1 MAKDFGLILPEIWPS
16 EFEECFACRCSR
28 GSVAWSSIA
37 KLYRTCWR
45 LLQQGVIHFD
55 QIPLNSY
62 LDCFQI
68 QEYSGFCW
76 AKKCHL
82 GNEFLKLH
90 QWAQSWDV
98 NIEGERCWSY
108 YNEWWWLRSWW
119 RPDPRWQFLVVGCR
133 WMSLWSRQSNSTGP
147 IYWGLPW
154 VAMIYAVCMGADR
167 ICKSKNYERAL
178 IGDCFAV
185 EATICCMRIND
196 CERRNQYDMASYS
209 CSRTVCLQTVFLMV
223 IADSK
228 EESEQQSSKPT
239 QPGQFSFQNMC
250 R

>member
-1 MAKDFGLILPEIWPS
+1 MAKDFGFIVPEIWPS

-37 KLYRTCWR
+37 KLYRTWWR

-133 WMSLWSRQSNSTGP
+133 WMSLDVVVIQTIQLNWAHLLGVTMGCHDICSMYGSR
-147 IYWGLPW
+147 
-154 VAMIYAVCMGADR
+154 
-167 ICKSKNYERAL
+167 
-178 IGDCFAV
+178 
-185 EATICCMRIND
+185 
-196 CERRNQYDMASYS
+196 SY
-209 CSRTVCLQTVFLMV
+209 LQV
-223 IADSK
+223 
-228 EESEQQSSKPT
+228 
-239 QPGQFSFQNMC
+239 
-250 R
+250 

>member
-1 MAKDFGLILPEIWPS
+1 MAKDFGLIPEISPS

-28 GSVAWSSIA
+28 GSVAWSSIT
-37 KLYRTCWR
+37 KLYRTWWR
-45 LLQQGVIHFD
+45 FLQQGVIHFD

-133 WMSLWSRQSNSTGP
+133 CDPDNPTQLGPFTGG
-147 IYWGLPW
+147 YHGLPW
-154 VAMIYAVCMGADR
+154 YMQYVWEPIVFASLKITKGHWSAIASRLRQPFVVWESTIVRGEISMIWHDIVVLGRFVCKL
-167 ICKSKNYERAL
+167 C
-178 IGDCFAV
+178 
-185 EATICCMRIND
+185 
-196 CERRNQYDMASYS
+196 SY
-209 CSRTVCLQTVFLMV
+209 
-223 IADSK
+223 
-228 EESEQQSSKPT
+228 
-239 QPGQFSFQNMC
+239 
-250 R
+250 